1 MIYAEILTENSESKN
16 VFELTYESPILMI
29 EGKTEENSYK
39 FYFLPLLGL
48 VFLPFWRK
56 KKLVQIEA
64 GTTTISEPEKKNI
77 EIFIEKV
84 LGHGS
89 QGTTVF
95 EGLFQERSVAVKRIL
110 KNCIKEAKQEVNL
123 LLKADAHPN
132 VVTFFA

>member
-1 MIYAEILTENSESKN
+1 LA
-16 VFELTYESPILMI
+16 
-29 EGKTEENSYK
+29 
-39 FYFLPLLGL
+39 
-48 VFLPFWRK
+48 K

-110 KNCIKEAKQEVNL
+110 KNCIKEAKQEVNYY
-123 LLKADAHPN
+123 
-132 VVTFFA
+132 